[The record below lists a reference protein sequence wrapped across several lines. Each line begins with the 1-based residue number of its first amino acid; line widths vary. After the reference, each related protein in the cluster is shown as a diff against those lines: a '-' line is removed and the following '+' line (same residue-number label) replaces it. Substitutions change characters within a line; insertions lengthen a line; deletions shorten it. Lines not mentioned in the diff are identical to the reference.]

1 VTRLAGVVFALL
13 VVATGAAFFVTQR
26 LKQSPRL
33 VRTLTVTRAFSPHIP
48 YRQASIRIR
57 LTRADRATVS
67 IVDPDGDVVRRL
79 VVDQRLRPEQRLELL
94 WNGRDAR
101 GRVAPDG
108 EYSVRVGLRRQGR
121 AVVLLDT
128 VTVDGT
134 PPHPV
139 VRVRRRG
146 GASGPLLYP
155 LRGRAP
161 VRFQVLGT
169 RVGSERLFLYRTDGP
184 RPRLA
189 RRLPARR
196 SQAADGV
203 WDGRIAGRPAPP
215 APYVIVARD
224 TDTVGNA
231 ELSFPYT
238 PARAGD
244 PPGGAGVT
252 VRQLA
257 AQGPVAPTASGR
269 RFTVFVDSRGRGYR
283 WRLARLGQGRTI
295 ARGIR
300 RGPVLRLVAPRGP
313 SGLYVVT
320 VSRGAYRAVALVPV
334 QGAGRHRVLVVLPA
348 ISWQGL
354 NRADDDG
361 DGLVDT
367 LARNGR
373 ARLDRPLA
381 SGGVPAGFFANE
393 APLLRLLDRPQQR
406 YDITTDAA
414 LETGNAARDLRAHRG
429 VVLAGNPRWLGP
441 ELAEALPAYVQ
452 RGGRVFSPGTG
463 VLRRRVRLR
472 DGQLSAPT
480 QASTA
485 DVFGANLAPVAR
497 RRVEL
502 LVSGDQIGLF
512 RGGDGLFRGFTQFE
526 ETLAPGP
533 GARVVARAEEQGA
546 RAGAPVIVATR
557 QGDGLVIRTGLPQ
570 WEQRMGELNVSAMT
584 RRAWVLTSLR

>member
-1 VTRLAGVVFALL
+1 MSRLAGVVFAVL

-33 VRTLTVTRAFSPHIP
+33 VRTLTVTRAFSPHIA

-57 LTRADRATVS
+57 LTRSDRATVS
-67 IVDPDGDVVRRL
+67 IVDPAGDVVRRL
-79 VVDQRLRPEQRLELL
+79 VVDRRLRPDQRLELL
-94 WNGRDAR
+94 WDGRDAR
-101 GRVAPDG
+101 GRVVPDG
-108 EYSVRVGLRRQGR
+108 EYSVRVALRRQGR

-128 VTVDGT
+128 ITVDGT

-139 VRVRRRG
+139 VRVRRQG

-155 LRGRAP
+155 LRGGGP

-169 RVGSERLFLYRTDGP
+169 QVRTERLFLYRTDG
-184 RPRLA
+184 RPRLM

-196 SQAADGV
+196 SQQADGI

-224 TDTVGNA
+224 TDQVGNA
-231 ELSFPYT
+231 ELSFPFT

-244 PPGGAGVT
+244 PAGGAGVT

-257 AQGPVAPTASGR
+257 AQGPVEPTPSGR
-269 RFTVFVDSRGRGYR
+269 RFTVFVDSRGRGYS
-283 WRLARLGQGRTI
+283 WRLHRLGQGRTI
-295 ARGIR
+295 ARGRR

-320 VSRGAYRAVALVPV
+320 LSRGAYRTVALVPV

-354 NRADDDG
+354 SRVDDDG

-381 SGGVPAGFFANE
+381 AGGVPVGFFANE

-406 YDITTDAA
+406 FDITTDAA
-414 LETGNAARDLRAHRG
+414 LEKGNAARDLRAHRG

-452 RGGRVFSPGTG
+452 RGGRVFSPGTDA
-463 VLRRRVRLR
+463 LRRRVRLR
-472 DGQLSAPT
+472 GAQLSSPT
-480 QASTA
+480 AASTA
-485 DVFGANLAPVAR
+485 DVFGANLAPLAR

-502 LVSGDQIGLF
+502 LASGDQIGLF
-512 RGGDGLFRGFTQFE
+512 RGGDGLFRGFTLFE

-570 WEQRMGELNVSAMT
+570 WEQRLGELNVSAMT
-584 RRAWVLTSLR
+584 RRAWVLTSLP